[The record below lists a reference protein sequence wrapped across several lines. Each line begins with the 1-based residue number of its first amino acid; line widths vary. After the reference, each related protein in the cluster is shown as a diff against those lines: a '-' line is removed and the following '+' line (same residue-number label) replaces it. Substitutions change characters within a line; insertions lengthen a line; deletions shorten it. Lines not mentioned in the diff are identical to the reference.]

1 MEPRR
6 WPRREALQLL
16 GLAGGG
22 LVTACGGSPQTPP
35 EPGTEAEAAA
45 SGDFHSARDL
55 QRNGGPGYAQTVT
68 RFVPILR
75 EAGVGDDQIRTL
87 TVDNPLRFLA
97 FVP

>member
-45 SGDFHSARDL
+45 
-55 QRNGGPGYAQTVT
+55 GGPGYAQTVT